1 MGMEKQVQKLDNVK
15 VAIVVARSKNFVI
28 GRDGDL
34 PWHLSSDLKNFKAIT
49 SGKPIIM
56 GRKTFQSLPRLLPNR
71 THIVISRDIE
81 YRPAGALLFS
91 NIQSA
96 IAAAKSIAFDK
107 GLDEVCIIGG
117 GEIYKQAIEFSDI
130 IYLTIV
136 DCEIDGD
143 TYFPNLDDRVWKEV
157 KTTIFEKSDK
167 DDYSFELKKLI
178 KS

>member
-1 MGMEKQVQKLDNVK
+1 MEKQVQKLDDIK

-34 PWHLSSDLKNFKAIT
+34 PWHLSSDLKNFKSIT

-81 YRPAGALLFS
+81 YRPDGALLFS

-107 GLDEVCIIGG
+107 GLNEICIIGG
-117 GEIYKQAIEFSDI
+117 GEIYKQAIEFADI

-136 DCEIDGD
+136 DCEIEGD
-143 TYFPNLDDRVWKEV
+143 TYFPQLDEKIWKEV
-157 KTTIFEKSDK
+157 EVTNFEKSEK
-167 DDYSFELKKLI
+167 DDFAFELKKLVQI
-178 KS
+178 